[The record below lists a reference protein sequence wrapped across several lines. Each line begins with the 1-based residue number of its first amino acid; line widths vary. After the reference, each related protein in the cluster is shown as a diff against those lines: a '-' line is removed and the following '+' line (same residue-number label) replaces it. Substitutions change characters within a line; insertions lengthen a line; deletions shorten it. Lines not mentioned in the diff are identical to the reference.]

1 MAAQIYNILIV
12 DDHPVVTAGMQFLL
26 SEIKGFAVAATAGNA
41 FDAMQLLK
49 LHRIDVVLLDINLP
63 DINGLDLCKKIKKE
77 LPDIKVI
84 GISTYSDRSYI
95 LRMMDNGARGYLLK
109 SAGKEEI
116 EEALRTVMNGKI
128 YLSIPMEKL
137 LHSSSSLKEN
147 PLPTLTKREKQIL
160 KLIADGNT
168 NQQIAAQLF
177 ISPLTVDSHRKSLLT
192 KFEVNNTAAL
202 IKFAAEYHLLDE

>member
-1 MAAQIYNILIV
+1 
-12 DDHPVVTAGMQFLL
+12 
-26 SEIKGFAVAATAGNA
+26 
-41 FDAMQLLK
+41 
-49 LHRIDVVLLDINLP
+49 
-63 DINGLDLCKKIKKE
+63 
-77 LPDIKVI
+77 
-84 GISTYSDRSYI
+84 
-95 LRMMDNGARGYLLK
+95 MMDNGARGYLLK

-116 EEALRTVMNGKI
+116 EEALRTVMNGNI

-147 PLPTLTKREKQIL
+147 PLPALTKREKQIL